1 MVIRPII
8 DNRRTFN
15 FWSLSFMFFIKSIRP
30 PGPYRPLKRKMTE
43 QIWCMMDDGAFMWL
57 RVMELMIRSWVDF
70 QLRKASPIVL
80 WISVAVWNGEP
91 ASSNWRS
98 DSDEMSDGKIGSK
111 TRAMGWHGAYLSL
124 LICAT
129 LELDLIAA
137 DGGSDE
143 MQGCVHISRWE
154 KQSDK
159 LHNLCVRRQPER
171 SHVWPG
177 GCGRRDPSSCSR
189 AVKWS
194 RWRAAEEDIIQ
205 RLIILSGS
213 RRAWCFAGCRRWWW
227 GGGPRPNI
235 RCHSQRQWM
244 DNGHPSIFHASLSH
258 GLEPTTMSISK
269 QFDPFSWLIHQP
281 DLICNP
287 DRFPEESRVGF
298 RGEDEHKNIES
309 EGEPMTS
316 GPKYCSEHSRWAMVF
331 ISVPRWLIY
340 FIDGLFISQPW
351 TDMYLSSWR
360 EV

>member
-1 MVIRPII
+1 MEVRMKCRGVCAFLAEKSRATNYII
-8 DNRRTFN
+8 
-15 FWSLSFMFFIKSIRP
+15 
-30 PGPYRPLKRKMTE
+30 
-43 QIWCMMDDGAFMWL
+43 
-57 RVMELMIRSWVDF
+57 
-70 QLRKASPIVL
+70 
-80 WISVAVWNGEP
+80 
-91 ASSNWRS
+91 
-98 DSDEMSDGKIGSK
+98 
-111 TRAMGWHGAYLSL
+111 
-124 LICAT
+124 
-129 LELDLIAA
+129 
-137 DGGSDE
+137 
-143 MQGCVHISRWE
+143 CVFE
-154 KQSDK
+154 
-159 LHNLCVRRQPER
+159 RQPGR

-177 GCGRRDPSSCSR
+177 GCRRRDPSSCLR

-213 RRAWCFAGCRRWWW
+213 RRALCFAGCRRWR

-287 DRFPEESRVGF
+287 DRFPKESRVGF
-298 RGEDEHKNIES
+298 RGEDERKNIES
-309 EGEPMTS
+309 EGEPMTG
-316 GPKYCSEHSRWAMVF
+316 GPKYCSERSRWAMVF

-360 EV
+360 EVWRGFIQRRCSTSMYIPFSQLTSSGHQDLSKSESRFKWSGAPRDPASAEQLLPAVDYYFSRGWLWCFNNPYILIQTDNKQFD